1 MERIICHWTA
11 GAHRATATDR
21 KHYHFIFEADGR
33 EVVGNLP
40 IEANA
45 SPIRGAYAAHT
56 LHCNSGSIG
65 LSMAC
70 MRGATENP
78 LNYGPS
84 PMTWLQWDAMCRKA
98 AELCVAYNIPVTP
111 RTVLSHAEV
120 QGTLGIRQRGKWDF
134 TVLPFDTSLR
144 GAKACGDRLRADVKA
159 HVAKLLRPVAFA
171 DLPDGEIETAL
182 RVDGSRTIAG
192 ADAIAGGTV
201 WSRVWAF
208 LSGGGGLTALPY
220 FGQLPVIVQIIVAL
234 AIIAA
239 AEAPEMSDEDA
250 LNGIDFARLVGF
262 PLDGLPDDAD
272 PHKATAFFES
282 LGLSADFTGMDFDA
296 APAPASA
303 DDDAAKTHSG
313 DGGHVAV

>member
-239 AEAPEMSDEDA
+239 AAIFYIEWRKARTAKAIKAARVADA
-250 LNGIDFARLVGF
+250 KAGINTARLAA
-262 PLDGLPDDAD
+262 LRRETDA
-272 PHKATAFFES
+272 
-282 LGLSADFTGMDFDA
+282 
-296 APAPASA
+296 
-303 DDDAAKTHSG
+303 
-313 DGGHVAV
+313 